1 MRRSTQKMVGFL
13 RLCQHFAK
21 KKREMESLAAD
32 IKRPPPT
39 GRGQVVVRSSSE
51 KSRRPPPKV
60 DQSVQCSV
68 QQSVQE
74 SVQADV
80 MNQKFHKPHKPSVQ
94 ESVKDGRVDVS
105 EEEERELEKRL
116 LKLQELLGDCDEGES
131 ESEDNFDVEIASA
144 LRGVDRELEER
155 KKLTDLVVV
164 SSETAAVFTVD
175 VALITDR
182 QGTKSTRKFSTGSFL
197 RAVFLKMKMFT

>member
-1 MRRSTQKMVGFL
+1 MKRSTQKMVGFL
-13 RLCQHFAK
+13 RLCQHFAR
-21 KKREMESLAAD
+21 KKREMESRAAD
-32 IKRPPPT
+32 IKRPPT
-39 GRGQVVVRSSSE
+39 GRGQVVVRSSSD

-60 DQSVQCSV
+60 DQSVQCSPA
-68 QQSVQE
+68 QQSVRQ
-74 SVQADV
+74 
-80 MNQKFHKPHKPSVQ
+80 SVQ
-94 ESVKDGRVDVS
+94 ESVKDGGRVDVS

-116 LKLQELLGDCDEGES
+116 LKLQELLGECDDDDEGES

-155 KKLTDLVVV
+155 RRRAKLTDLVVV

-182 QGTKSTRKFSTGSFL
+182 LGTKCTSTGKFSFCL
-197 RAVFLKMKMFT
+197 AI